1 MRDKEIKKYL
11 RQSLHYEINT
21 ERLEE
26 TIQACTQI
34 MREQNVSKE
43 EPRLQFFGY
52 LSNIFRFEGIHIL
65 MLQTITLL
73 FVCFIVYTMAG
84 APKNIPIFMP
94 FFVWAIMPTIFKVE
108 YYGMSEIEAAT
119 RTSGA
124 QIVLAKLI
132 LAGAANLVSITVLLC
147 LEVFLQDSY
156 KELGQMVLYCVV
168 PYLVCMVV
176 MLHLIRLRKRDKMQI
191 CGITILGSCVF
202 WSGTARAVPWLYE
215 TSATGIWVIAFLLF
229 ALFFVK
235 EIVFILK
242 TRKEGKMYGIVY

>member
-1 MRDKEIKKYL
+1 
-11 RQSLHYEINT
+11 
-21 ERLEE
+21 
-26 TIQACTQI
+26 
-34 MREQNVSKE
+34 
-43 EPRLQFFGY
+43 
-52 LSNIFRFEGIHIL
+52 
-65 MLQTITLL
+65 
-73 FVCFIVYTMAG
+73 
-84 APKNIPIFMP
+84 MP

-202 WSGTARAVPWLYE
+202 WSGRAVPWLYE